1 MKFKKIIIMCLTV
14 MFCFLFSA
22 CNFTNTSKILSTNE
36 NIYNFYCD
44 SLLKTQNSIETD
56 INKFS
61 LNTENKSKI
70 NATLDLTDV
79 TLQEE
84 IAIISGIECYN
95 LVSSPK
101 EVYLDIDNGVIF
113 VKQQGRSYI
122 STITIDEV
130 SYEYEFSISKDSITN
145 EYTVNYKKNINE
157 ENLLCSAKVVYDMS
171 QSRLSIK
178 IQSYSDKTGQKFESY
193 KDCYSLVNNNKALR
207 INILQGDTNNRSI
220 YVIDTYKEIIN
231 FKTKVAS
238 CNALSGDLLV
248 GEINE
253 NTFISSSSTDKCGFI
268 LEYDADTQNPAINT
282 FGDLTK
288 W

>member
-1 MKFKKIIIMCLTV
+1 MRKTKIVCTIGPASDNETVLKRLMLAGMNTARINFSHGSFKEQEDKI
-14 MFCFLFSA
+14 
-22 CNFTNTSKILSTNE
+22 NKIKKVREELNLQV
-36 NIYNFYCD
+36 
-44 SLLKTQNSIETD
+44 SLLLDTKGPEVRIGKFEDGEIFLNPGDT
-56 INKFS
+56 FS
-61 LNTENKSKI
+61 LTAE
-70 NATLDLTDV
+70 D
-79 TLQEE
+79 
-84 IAIISGIECYN
+84 IIGD
-95 LVSSPK
+95 K
-101 EVYLDIDNGVIF
+101 
-113 VKQQGRSYI
+113 
-122 STITIDEV
+122 
-130 SYEYEFSISKDSITN
+130 YEFSISKDSITN
-145 EYTVNYKKNINE
+145 EYTVNYEKNINE

-178 IQSYSDKTGQKFESY
+178 IQSYRDKTGQKFESY
-193 KDCYSLVNNNKALR
+193 KDCYSLANNDKALR

-253 NTFISSSSTDKCGFI
+253 NTFISSSSTDNCGFI